1 MEEIVKTFSKI
12 FFEWDDIIIE
22 GLSNIIPIFKVTD
35 KTKLILQLILKILSI
50 AWYFYLAIYK
60 DAKEISTNI
69 YVKIGIAFI
78 SMLPILYDIFK
89 QPENNENK
97 KKKKKKKINNL
108 KIDNNTSN
116 INKLKDYIDDDTLKN
131 MNHFKLNTGKIKNK
145 IFFKKK

>member
-108 KIDNNTSN
+108 K
-116 INKLKDYIDDDTLKN
+116 
-131 MNHFKLNTGKIKNK
+131 
-145 IFFKKK
+145 KKS